1 MQNHATSN
9 LDIAI
14 LTHLKECE
22 GDLYDAR
29 PEGKREGAGGA
40 GPGVVVGDERVDGG
54 GADGHL
60 LDGAEHRV
68 EEAGHDGRVQAVLEK
83 TNPVQN
89 LVVMRCFPNI
99 VTLLGTYK

>member
-1 MQNHATSN
+1 M
-9 LDIAI
+9 DIAR

-29 PEGKREGAGGA
+29 PEGEREGAGGA

-68 EEAGHDGRVQAVLEK
+68 EEAGHDGRVQAVLKK
-83 TNPVQN
+83 TNPNSKSDGNSVILGYCDTARRVQ
-89 LVVMRCFPNI
+89 RASK
-99 VTLLGTYK
+99 YSD